1 MHLQYRYAKDANG
14 KTIQN
19 RLNHV
24 NDDTDYDANDIDDMG
39 LFEDDLTLINQNNN
53 YSYSEIGELKRD
65 AQEEIEEIVWRV
77 DSKVKK
83 C

>member
-1 MHLQYRYAKDANG
+1 
-14 KTIQN
+14 
-19 RLNHV
+19 
-24 NDDTDYDANDIDDMG
+24 MG

-83 C
+83 VLRTTTGKKKNLIFDYACTERNAVKSK